1 MRGVLTAVL
10 VVGLSAAVAAQSA
23 AHRSRPFISQPTMA
37 LPLPTIGLPLPTI
50 GLPLPS
56 IGLPLSRIGLP
67 PIEPSPAHARPH
79 RGTNASGSAPTTDRQ
94 HSQFGSRARRSS
106 ATVIYFVPA
115 YGLDYPQTPGLP
127 FKSSEGEQWTPPTGS
142 LRLELQPG
150 LVPQVYVD
158 GYYVGTL
165 NDVNAELPLDVGR
178 HRLELRADGYENLEL
193 DVQIFPGRS
202 TTYRG
207 TLKAVE
213 PVSVPVP
220 EIPAPTQVSPR
231 APATIYFIPG
241 CYLGDVPPNDAR
253 LPAGCDASDAIT
265 FKN

>member
-1 MRGVLTAVL
+1 M
-10 VVGLSAAVAAQSA
+10 
-23 AHRSRPFISQPTMA
+23 
-37 LPLPTIGLPLPTI
+37 
-50 GLPLPS
+50 
-56 IGLPLSRIGLP
+56 
-67 PIEPSPAHARPH
+67 
-79 RGTNASGSAPTTDRQ
+79 
-94 HSQFGSRARRSS
+94 RSS
-106 ATVIYFVPA
+106 STVIYFVPA
-115 YGLDYPQTPGLP
+115 YGLDYPQAFGLP
-127 FKSSEGEQWTPPTGS
+127 DESSRREHQMPPTGR

-165 NDVNAELPLDVGR
+165 NDVNADLPLDVGR
-178 HRLELRADGYENLEL
+178 HKLELHAGGYENLEL

-207 TLKAVE
+207 TLTAVK

-220 EIPAPTQVSPR
+220 EIPAPAHVSPR

-241 CYLGDVPPNDAR
+241 CYLGDVPPKDAG
-253 LPAGCDASDAIT
+253 LPASCDASSAIT

>member
-1 MRGVLTAVL
+1 MRSVLTAVL
-10 VVGLSAAVAAQSA
+10 VLGLSAAVAGQT
-23 AHRSRPFISQPTMA
+23 IG

-56 IGLPLSRIGLP
+56 VGLPLPRTGLP
-67 PIEPSPAHARPH
+67 PIEPSAANARQH
-79 RGTNASGSAPTTDRQ
+79 RARDARGSTPVTDRQ
-94 HSQFGSRARRSS
+94 RSHVGPRALRPSS
-106 ATVIYFVPA
+106 TVIYFVPTS
-115 YGLDYPQTPGLP
+115 GWDYPHAASLDAQ
-127 FKSSEGEQWTPPTGS
+127 SSGWDQQTPPTGS

-165 NDVNAELPLDVGR
+165 NDVNAELPLDAGL
-178 HRLELRADGYENLEL
+178 HRLELRADGYESLEL

-220 EIPAPTQVSPR
+220 EIPAPTQVPPR

-241 CYLGDVPPNDAR
+241 CYLGDVPPRDAG
-253 LPAGCDASDAIT
+253 LPAGCDAADAIT

>member
-1 MRGVLTAVL
+1 M
-10 VVGLSAAVAAQSA
+10 
-23 AHRSRPFISQPTMA
+23 
-37 LPLPTIGLPLPTI
+37 
-50 GLPLPS
+50 
-56 IGLPLSRIGLP
+56 
-67 PIEPSPAHARPH
+67 
-79 RGTNASGSAPTTDRQ
+79 
-94 HSQFGSRARRSS
+94 RSS
-106 ATVIYFVPA
+106 PTVIYFVPA
-115 YGLDYPQTPGLP
+115 YGLDYSQTLGLP
-127 FKSSEGEQWTPPTGS
+127 AKSSGREHRMPPTGR

-178 HRLELRADGYENLEL
+178 HSLELRADGYENLEL

-220 EIPAPTQVSPR
+220 EIPAPTQVLPR

-241 CYLGDVPPNDAR
+241 CYLGDVPPKDAG
-253 LPAGCDASDAIT
+253 LPAGCDTSGAIT

>member
-1 MRGVLTAVL
+1 M
-10 VVGLSAAVAAQSA
+10 
-23 AHRSRPFISQPTMA
+23 
-37 LPLPTIGLPLPTI
+37 
-50 GLPLPS
+50 
-56 IGLPLSRIGLP
+56 
-67 PIEPSPAHARPH
+67 
-79 RGTNASGSAPTTDRQ
+79 
-94 HSQFGSRARRSS
+94 RSS
-106 ATVIYFVPA
+106 PTVIYFVPGPGWNYPHA
-115 YGLDYPQTPGLP
+115 AGLLAT
-127 FKSSEGEQWTPPTGS
+127 SSPKEQQPPPTGS

-193 DVQIFPGRS
+193 DIQIFPGRS

-220 EIPAPTQVSPR
+220 EIPAPTQVSPQ

-241 CYLGDVPPNDAR
+241 CYLGDVPPKDAG
-253 LPAGCDASDAIT
+253 LPAGCDASGAIT
-265 FKN
+265 LKS

>member
-1 MRGVLTAVL
+1 M
-10 VVGLSAAVAAQSA
+10 
-23 AHRSRPFISQPTMA
+23 
-37 LPLPTIGLPLPTI
+37 
-50 GLPLPS
+50 
-56 IGLPLSRIGLP
+56 
-67 PIEPSPAHARPH
+67 
-79 RGTNASGSAPTTDRQ
+79 TDRQ
-94 HSQFGSRARRSS
+94 RSHVGPRAMRSS
-106 ATVIYFVPA
+106 PTVIYFFPAYGFVPA
-115 YGLDYPQTPGLP
+115 YGSDYPQTPGLP
-127 FKSSEGEQWTPPTGS
+127 AKSSRREHQMPPTGR

-165 NDVNAELPLDVGR
+165 NDVNADLPLDVGR

-241 CYLGDVPPNDAR
+241 CYLGDVPPKDAG
-253 LPAGCDASDAIT
+253 LPAGCDASSAIT

>member
-1 MRGVLTAVL
+1 M
-10 VVGLSAAVAAQSA
+10 
-23 AHRSRPFISQPTMA
+23 
-37 LPLPTIGLPLPTI
+37 
-50 GLPLPS
+50 
-56 IGLPLSRIGLP
+56 
-67 PIEPSPAHARPH
+67 
-79 RGTNASGSAPTTDRQ
+79 
-94 HSQFGSRARRSS
+94 RSS
-106 ATVIYFVPA
+106 PTVIYFVPTS
-115 YGLDYPQTPGLP
+115 GWGYPQTPGLP
-127 FKSSEGEQWTPPTGS
+127 AKSSGKEQQTPPTGS

-207 TLKAVE
+207 ALKAVE
-213 PVSVPVP
+213 
-220 EIPAPTQVSPR
+220 APTQVSPR

-241 CYLGDVPPNDAR
+241 CYLGDVPPKDAG
-253 LPAGCDASDAIT
+253 LPAGCDASGAIT
-265 FKN
+265 LKN